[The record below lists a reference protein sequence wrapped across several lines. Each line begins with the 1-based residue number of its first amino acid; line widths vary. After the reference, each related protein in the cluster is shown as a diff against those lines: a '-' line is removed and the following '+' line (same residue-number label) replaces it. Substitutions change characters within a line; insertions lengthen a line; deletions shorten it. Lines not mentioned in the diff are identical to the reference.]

1 MVTSSSTECLEF
13 VVVPTTMTSSGRTRR
28 RRLYPDAGLMGNDLA
43 DGLGL
48 CRDVLNWH
56 DALLRANGDSEEE
69 DDRI

>member
-1 MVTSSSTECLEF
+1 
-13 VVVPTTMTSSGRTRR
+13 MTSSGRTRR

-48 CRDVLNWH
+48 CRDVLDWH
-56 DALLRANGDSEEE
+56 DAQLRANDDSEEE